1 LPLFKP
7 VVVPRI
13 LAVLS
18 LLPHPRWLGLLEKSV
33 LAPFTQQ
40 KMQNGP
46 KGENP
51 GSVADLLPTQ
61 HASVRLAR
69 IVGAAAAGVELADV
83 DIKET

>member
-1 LPLFKP
+1 
-7 VVVPRI
+7 
-13 LAVLS
+13 
-18 LLPHPRWLGLLEKSV
+18 
-33 LAPFTQQ
+33 
-40 KMQNGP
+40 MQNGP